1 MNKDNDNNKVE
12 VVMARIQSKT
22 IKNFKKSYVI
32 PGHKKVKHGESI
44 TWITND
50 SDATFF
56 FPKPEIFH
64 EKIKKENFV
73 KKGGTLTLT
82 ISKNAVRGRYSY
94 AVYTD
99 NDDFAE
105 GGSFPRVII
114 K

>member
-1 MNKDNDNNKVE
+1 MKTENNIVE
-12 VVMARIQSKT
+12 IVMARIQTETMDS
-22 IKNFKKSYVI
+22 FKKSYVI
-32 PGHKKVKHGESI
+32 PGHKEVSRGKSI

-64 EKIKKENFV
+64 EKINKENFV

-82 ISKNAVRGRYSY
+82 ISKNADRGRYSY

-105 GGSFPRVII
+105 GGSFPKII
-114 K
+114 IM